1 MNKYIGIAGTNSPR
15 STNKKLME
23 YIQSHFAGQAEI
35 ELMSI
40 ADLPVFYKVPGR
52 VLPPR
57 VEEMDKLVDEA
68 DGVIIATPEYD
79 HSVPAVLMNA
89 LEWMSYGGT
98 HPFVGKPVMIVG
110 ASYGTL
116 GASRAQAHLRQIL
129 DSPEMQARI
138 MPSSEFLVDHS
149 LQAFD
154 EAGNLT
160 DSEKVE
166 RLEQL
171 FTDFETFVEISKH
184 LNASLAANKQLAAN
198 YTWEDEEGAK

>member
-1 MNKYIGIAGTNSPR
+1 M
-15 STNKKLME
+15 
-23 YIQSHFAGQAEI
+23 
-35 ELMSI
+35 
-40 ADLPVFYKVPGR
+40 
-52 VLPPR
+52 
-57 VEEMDKLVDEA
+57 
-68 DGVIIATPEYD
+68 IIATPEYD